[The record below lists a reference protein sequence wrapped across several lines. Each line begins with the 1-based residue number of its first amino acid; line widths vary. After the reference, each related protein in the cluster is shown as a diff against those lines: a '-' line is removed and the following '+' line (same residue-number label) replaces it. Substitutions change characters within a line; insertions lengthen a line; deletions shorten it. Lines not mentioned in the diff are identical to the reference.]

1 MHSSSS
7 QSFVVITKLFWKLLR
22 DIRKVHLT
30 STDRVQTNME
40 YRSPLGFNFKLEQS
54 LSASKESNNKSTSL
68 GDECP
73 PSASQEVSSNC
84 SEDNKQYPY
93 LGNRKSQVENTL
105 RDQRFSSDFRS
116 VDLNNSQ
123 IDPSPRIQRDSGNRR
138 YSHGRNS
145 FQQFEGTPR
154 SQRGNWKSMN
164 PRHSVSIDNE
174 TDFNSHFNKTI

>member
-1 MHSSSS
+1 
-7 QSFVVITKLFWKLLR
+7 
-22 DIRKVHLT
+22 
-30 STDRVQTNME
+30 ME

-68 GDECP
+68 GDECL
-73 PSASQEVSSNC
+73 PSASHEVSSNC

-123 IDPSPRIQRDSGNRR
+123 IDPSPRVQRDSGNRR

-145 FQQFEGTPR
+145 QFDGTPR
-154 SQRGNWKSMN
+154 GQRGNWKSMN
-164 PRHSVSIDNE
+164 PRHSFEKSVNISQYFHPSMLEDPWKNLVNNIKDV
-174 TDFNSHFNKTI
+174 DQV